1 MPVRISLSTGEDKTG
16 GVQNVEEQF
25 QRFMT
30 SHNWELAPDPAP
42 SKADVTAAI
51 GELWDH
57 FATIGPSLLTE
68 VSGPLNTS
76 DEEQIL
82 VLEALI
88 AEERL
93 RQYRAQL
100 PGGVPPGP

>member
-1 MPVRISLSTGEDKTG
+1 MPVRISFSTGEDKTG
-16 GVQNVEEQF
+16 GVARVEENF

-30 SHNWELAPDPAP
+30 AHSWELAPDPAP

-57 FATIGPSLLTE
+57 LSTTGPSLLTE
-68 VSGPLNTS
+68 VTGPLNTT
-76 DEEQIL
+76 DNEQIL
-82 VLEALI
+82 VIAFLV

-100 PGGVPPGP
+100 PGGGPTGP